1 MEVWYFWPAGL
12 FFVVLG
18 VFLLIRARLW
28 RARAVRV
35 PGRISGVRGTEGQNG
50 INYMVNYRFTTKEGN
65 KIKCSAGAGSSTDL
79 REGAQVEVLYDP
91 RKPTSSYIDVK
102 GMRGGWAGWVLV
114 GIGGI
119 AWFSTAMVWL
129 FGREG
134 LLRT

>member
-35 PGRISGVRGTEGQNG
+35 PGRITGVRGTEGQNG

-65 KIKCSAGAGSSTDL
+65 KIKSSAGAGSSTDL
-79 REGAQVEVLYDP
+79 KDGAHVEVLYDP

-119 AWFSTAMVWL
+119 AWFSAAMVWL
-129 FGREG
+129 FGPEG
-134 LLRT
+134 VLST